1 MTPEAK
7 REALVTVAALVSDV
21 SAGLRV
27 LRTRDGVPLTEA
39 QVSDRARNIVAGLI
53 GNYRIERLDG
63 VTYSEAREAPDFTDE
78 RIK

>member
-7 REALVTVAALVSDV
+7 RDALLTIGQLMADVSD
-21 SAGLRV
+21 GLRV
-27 LRTRDGVPLTEA
+27 LRNRDGVPLSDA
-39 QVSDRARNIVAGLI
+39 QIRDRAANIVAGLV

-63 VTYSEAREAPDFTDE
+63 VTYSEAREAPDFTDG

>member
-1 MTPEAK
+1 MTPAAE
-7 REALVTVAALVSDV
+7 RDTLVLIGSLMADV

-27 LRTRDGVPLTEA
+27 LRTRDGVPLTEEA
-39 QVSDRARNIVAGLI
+39 IAERSRNIVAGLV

-63 VTYSEAREAPDFTDE
+63 VTYAREAPDFNDE